1 MAQIMAVHM
10 GVKAKS
16 RPLLLAILGSPSA
29 GNADFADILRERILP
44 KPGGVR
50 VWNEGDRIPW
60 LGLKAYGY
68 MSFAGLEVMLEGQG
82 DPIANHLQYT
92 TVMPGSKCATYLWPL
107 VYQPRGLL
115 TDSSGTTNLR
125 AGGYAEV
132 HTSEALR
139 AWQSSR
145 SIETGATN
153 LSDDRTREG
162 GLLAKEAGLNTAL
175 LAKGIGGVGILE
187 AAVLSLKDTV
197 SAWGR
202 WRCDY
207 LGVQW

>member
-68 MSFAGLEVMLEGQG
+68 RSFAGLEVMLEGQG

-132 HTSEALR
+132 HTSQALR
-139 AWQSSR
+139 AR
-145 SIETGATN
+145 RIG
-153 LSDDRTREG
+153 RRER
-162 GLLAKEAGLNTAL
+162 
-175 LAKGIGGVGILE
+175 
-187 AAVLSLKDTV
+187 AAVR
-197 SAWGR
+197 SACG
-202 WRCDY
+202 
-207 LGVQW
+207 